1 MVYNIKVNFTA
12 FKYIPL
18 EYKEQCYLSMV
29 IDIYY
34 FYYNNKPKEN
44 EMIICI
50 DGNQFNLNKENLKIV
65 SK

>member
-1 MVYNIKVNFTA
+1 
-12 FKYIPL
+12 
-18 EYKEQCYLSMV
+18 MV